1 MSVTRYTAPGV
12 ARPIVMTVV
21 PPNPPAPKIA
31 PATFA
36 VIVAV
41 LAFVGASIILGV
53 ILMSLAI
60 YSVPLTICC
69 MAIIAAG
76 SATLGWAAYPGTEV

>member
-21 PPNPPAPKIA
+21 PPAPPAPKVSPVI
-31 PATFA
+31 FA
-36 VIVAV
+36 LIVAA
-41 LAFVGASIILGV
+41 LSFVGASIILGV
-53 ILMSLAI
+53 VLMALAI

-76 SATLGWAAYPGTEV
+76 SATLGWAAYPGTEA